1 MDIEELT
8 GKITDAW
15 ARYQRANADRTQAA
29 LDTGAGLIELRER
42 LPHGDFLP
50 AIERMGIADR
60 SARDWMRLSRAGLTS
75 ATVAHLGGIRA
86 ALDSLAKPKSA
97 TVAVLTGD
105 DVRRREL
112 ESENVEL
119 KRQVGDKLATATP
132 EQLEHLEQYAI
143 LVRTQDAIAEARNR
157 MNEFITENEALKQ
170 ERKSLRASIAIQSP

>member
-50 AIERMGIADR
+50 AIEGMGIADR

-119 KRQVGDKLATATP
+119 KRQVGDMLVTATP
-132 EQLEHLEQYAI
+132 EQLEMLAR
-143 LVRTQDAIAEARNR
+143 LVRLQVEVRETREKLNLA
-157 MNEFITENEALKQ
+157 ITERESLKK
-170 ERKSLRASIAIQSP
+170 ERESLRASIAAESA